1 MSLHLPLPDTP
12 TAPMEK
18 DPKDLSQDSVSVGMP
33 EKPKW
38 TSRDWLRFAPLWM
51 VLVLIAGA
59 GITWYILEVDTSP
72 VLRIS
77 KLYSCSL
84 NIVSH
89 ELTYDLTRPESSSF
103 RTEAA
108 HLQKL
113 VNGLVLASELAAY
126 HNSCTVYAFGEGS
139 LKIYFWVSLEVPN
152 TDLKYV
158 TESSVTA
165 ALNSVLHKKTNSKGH
180 YIFDQYHVDPN
191 SLNILEA
198 SVHDIQLLSSS
209 AGCYRYSYVRAGQ
222 EIRLKGPDYLSP
234 SCVWHLQ
241 GPPAYLIRLR
251 LKWTRSECRDRLA
264 MYDAAAPLET
274 HLITSHYGCSR
285 QEPISEILSSGSTM
299 LVVWKQAMYSY
310 YDPFVL
316 TVLPLPVES
325 CEHSIQMT
333 EGLEIQ
339 GHLRTPYYPRYYPPK
354 PQCTWNITVPSP
366 EYGVVLWFEGYM
378 LTRRYTYAPCMQGQW
393 QIQNRRMCGVR
404 VLQSYAER
412 IDPVSG
418 NVTVSFT
425 CPTSLTGPGVQASY
439 SLYNQSDPCPG
450 EFLCAVNGLC
460 VPLCDGVKDCPN
472 ELDERN
478 CVCPAQY
485 HCPGAESCISITSVC
500 DGKKD
505 CVNGTDEELC
515 NQGANFPTA
524 ACGAFNYKCADGSCV
539 QKPNAECDSIADCPD
554 GSDENNCG
562 CGIQAVGIRL
572 VGGTQAQEGEWP
584 WQASLQVR
592 GEHICGGTLVA
603 DQWILTAAHCFTP
616 ESYASPEV
624 WTVYLGKV
632 RLSRSTQKEL
642 AFKVIRLVIHPFYD
656 EDSHDYDVALVLLD
670 HLVPLTSP
678 HVQPICLPSST
689 HHFPTGSSCWVTGWG
704 SVKENG
710 PTSDVLQK
718 VDIQLVAQDIC
729 TELYR
734 YQISPRML
742 CAGYRD
748 GSKDA
753 CQGDSGSPLVCKTA
767 SGRWFQAGLVSWG
780 AGCGI
785 PRYFGV
791 YSRITRLV
799 QWIESITL

>member
-1 MSLHLPLPDTP
+1 
-12 TAPMEK
+12 
-18 DPKDLSQDSVSVGMP
+18 MP

-59 GITWYILEVDTSP
+59 GLTWYIL
-72 VLRIS
+72 
-77 KLYSCSL
+77 
-84 NIVSH
+84 
-89 ELTYDLTRPESSSF
+89 
-103 RTEAA
+103 
-108 HLQKL
+108 
-113 VNGLVLASELAAY
+113 
-126 HNSCTVYAFGEGS
+126 
-139 LKIYFWVSLEVPN
+139 
-152 TDLKYV
+152 
-158 TESSVTA
+158 
-165 ALNSVLHKKTNSKGH
+165 
-180 YIFDQYHVDPN
+180 
-191 SLNILEA
+191 
-198 SVHDIQLLSSS
+198 
-209 AGCYRYSYVRAGQ
+209 GCYRYSYVRAGQ

-325 CEHSIQMT
+325 CQHTIEMT

-425 CPTSLTGPGVQASY
+425 CPASLTGPGVQASY

-505 CVNGTDEELC
+505 CANGTDEELC
-515 NQGANFPTA
+515 NQAA